1 MSATEWGP
9 GGYPLM
15 KLLPDICYFAKDKQG
30 RFIAANSGFLEMVEC
45 KTEAQLMGKS
55 DFQIWPAFLAEQ
67 YVKDDARVLSSGE
80 PMSNKIELVLRRDR
94 SADWFSTTKS
104 PLRNANGEVVGIEG
118 VSRLLK
124 KGKMPTELATK
135 LPAVIDYIMENYAR
149 RIDVPTLAGIASM
162 SLRQFERK
170 FKREYGA
177 VPVQYIQR
185 IRLDAA
191 RQLLASTHL
200 SIAQISRETGF
211 YDSSHFS
218 HQFQKST
225 GLTPKAFRQK
235 HIASTSA
242 AAAMAE
248 SLADEAG
255 EANEADSI
263 PQENP

>member
-1 MSATEWGP
+1 MLPSKDWVP
-9 GGYPLM
+9 GGYPLLR
-15 KLLPDICYFAKDKQG
+15 LLPDICYFAKDRQG
-30 RFIAANSGFLEMVEC
+30 RFIAANAGFLEIVEC
-45 KTEAQLMGKS
+45 KTDSQLLGKT
-55 DFQIWPAFLAEQ
+55 DYQIWPAFLAEQ
-67 YVKDDARVLSSGE
+67 YVKDDARVLSTCE

-104 PLRNANGEVVGIEG
+104 PLWGHNGEVIGIEG

-124 KGKMPTELATK
+124 KGKMPIEQATK
-135 LPAVIDYIMENYAR
+135 MPAVIDYIMENYAR
-149 RIDVPTLAGIASM
+149 KIDVPTLAAIASM

-170 FKREYGA
+170 FKREYGS

-191 RQLLASTHL
+191 RQLLASTQL

-225 GLTPKAFRQK
+225 GLAPKAFRQR
-235 HIASTSA
+235 HLAQASEGA
-242 AAAMAE
+242 
-248 SLADEAG
+248 
-255 EANEADSI
+255 
-263 PQENP
+263 